1 VCAHTINDH
10 KSLVFQ
16 FGFQWLGFGLLEV
29 HTYVRFSARFQLHP
43 RDIKPDF
50 MFSPESEAG
59 RGHCP
64 AILAVG
70 RPGKLKRY
78 HHNLIVTIKADCTDH
93 VVGNLIRWPCYLS

>member
-1 VCAHTINDH
+1 
-10 KSLVFQ
+10 
-16 FGFQWLGFGLLEV
+16 
-29 HTYVRFSARFQLHP
+29 
-43 RDIKPDF
+43 

-93 VVGNLIRWPCYLS
+93 VVGNLIRWPCYLSWNLLIAAHFKYLVYLFGGPVSSDF